1 MKKVAVLDNQVEA
14 RLLEGILNDHG
25 IPHVLRSY
33 HDSAYDGL
41 FQGQQGWGHVEAD
54 EEQAEEIRTL
64 LEQVRASGSGD

>member
-1 MKKVAVLDNQVEA
+1 MKKIAVLDNQVEA

-41 FQGQQGWGHVEAD
+41 FQTELGWGHIEA
-54 EEQAEEIRTL
+54 QAEYRERIEEVLADIRAAPQ
-64 LEQVRASGSGD
+64 E